1 MPQNA
6 RGKLTDGMLFSTEA
20 WSSITDSEM
29 DRIEQVDLALL
40 RTLMD
45 GHSKCSKVFIYLEF
59 GVLSFRHLITIRR
72 LMFHQHILTREDHE
86 IIKKVY
92 MKQKEHH
99 TKGDWFRMLIKD
111 FEFIKV
117 DMIED
122 TIRSS
127 TKEEYRKLI
136 KQQVKASAFKSYMQQ
151 KEQSK
156 KKLKGLVYEDI
167 KIQPYLTQDIFSLK
181 EKKLLFALRS
191 HSYRAKMNYKK
202 MN

>member
-1 MPQNA
+1 
-6 RGKLTDGMLFSTEA
+6 
-20 WSSITDSEM
+20 
-29 DRIEQVDLALL
+29 
-40 RTLMD
+40 
-45 GHSKCSKVFIYLEF
+45 
-59 GVLSFRHLITIRR
+59 
-72 LMFHQHILTREDHE
+72 
-86 IIKKVY
+86 

-136 KQQVKASAFKSYMQQ
+136 KPQVKASAFKSYMQQ

-191 HSYRAKMNYKK
+191 HSYRVKMH
-202 MN
+202 